1 KRKGLISV
9 YHTYLHLRMSYEIDS
24 MNRRAGLSR
33 LLYIDGG
40 TVRLPACYRRSGRAS
55 SEVTNI
61 VIDEEDEI
69 LLAELVDAL
78 IPPSDTPG
86 GKELL
91 LHLFVLKMV
100 DDCYTPDDQKIFTA
114 GLTSFS
120 ACAEEIMGKD
130 FMQLEQERRIAFLEA
145 IDEISDEDV
154 KRFYAMAKHRT
165 IQGYLNSKYVMA
177 NLIKYELVPGRYN
190 GYAKMM

>member
-1 KRKGLISV
+1 
-9 YHTYLHLRMSYEIDS
+9 MSYEIDS
-24 MNRRAGLSR
+24 MNRRAALRR
-33 LLYIDGG
+33 LLYIAGG
-40 TVRLPACYRRSGRAS
+40 TFLLPACYRTSGKATI
-55 SEVTNI
+55 EVTNI

-100 DDCYTPDDQKIFTA
+100 DDCHTPDDQKIFTA

>member
-1 KRKGLISV
+1 
-9 YHTYLHLRMSYEIDS
+9 MSYEIDS
-24 MNRRAGLSR
+24 MNRRAALRR
-33 LLYIDGG
+33 LLYIAGG
-40 TVRLPACYRRSGRAS
+40 TFLLPACYRTSGKATI
-55 SEVTNI
+55 EVTNI

-100 DDCYTPDDQKIFTA
+100 DDCHTPDDQKIFTA

-120 ACAEEIMGKD
+120 ACPEEIMGKD